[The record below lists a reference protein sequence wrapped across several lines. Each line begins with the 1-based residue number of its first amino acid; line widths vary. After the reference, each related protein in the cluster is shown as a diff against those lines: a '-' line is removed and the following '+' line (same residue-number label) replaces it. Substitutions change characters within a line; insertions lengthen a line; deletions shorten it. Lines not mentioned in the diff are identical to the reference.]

1 MAMQRRIE
9 NRIRAQIPVE
19 IVHSG
24 SPQPRQLKTVDLSP
38 RGAFISS
45 DEKPPR
51 DDVVLCNFDLPSDP
65 YPYSF
70 FGRVCYLKGF
80 EEDKQEAE
88 TKKTAPPQERGFGVS
103 FLDTT
108 PIERLRLRSRLEDVQ
123 KTIRR
128 TDVFKTQRLARLK
141 KGLKA
146 LWRRLTDLNIS

>member
-1 MAMQRRIE
+1 MQRRLE

-24 SPQPRQLKTVDLSP
+24 CKTPQQLKTVDLSP

-70 FGRVCYLKGF
+70 FGRVCYIKGF
-80 EEDKQEAE
+80 ETAAHKGDANKKDAP
-88 TKKTAPPQERGFGVS
+88 TKRGFGLS
-103 FLDTT
+103 FIDTT
-108 PIERLRLRSRLEDVQ
+108 PIERLRLRSRLEEVE
-123 KTIRR
+123 KNIRR
-128 TDVFKTQRLARLK
+128 ADVFKRQQISKLKQRLS
-141 KGLKA
+141 A
-146 LWRRLTDLNIS
+146 LWRRLLDLHITY